1 MLFLQPMCLAAINN
15 GLLCIESADL
25 VADLRA
31 AFGSEVPTVRTEWS
45 AEIDFERCV
54 IHVGSSQGP
63 ASYNISPVG
72 DLVQQIVSAGGL
84 EQWITNT
91 VSTE

>member
-1 MLFLQPMCLAAINN
+1 M
-15 GLLCIESADL
+15 CIESADL

-31 AFGSEVPTVRTEWS
+31 AFNSEQPTVRTKWAADINFEDCVMH
-45 AEIDFERCV
+45 IDT
-54 IHVGSSQGP
+54 GLGP
-63 ASYNISPVG
+63 VDYGISPVG

-91 VSTE
+91 VGTTE